1 MNFFYKAYSVIY
13 LIVGWV
19 MCRFMLLPAHSM
31 KDVPDML
38 ALIGAIIIIFS
49 IIKNHNSTARMASLG
64 YVVSFLIALLLQK
77 KGTDPGGG
85 ATNTMWIVWIVSYAL
100 LIAYGIFIDIKI
112 SKQKKNK

>member
-38 ALIGAIIIIFS
+38 ALIGAVIIIFS

-77 KGTDPGGG
+77 KRHRPGRRS
-85 ATNTMWIVWIVSYAL
+85 NKYNVDSL
-100 LIAYGIFIDIKI
+100 DSKLRIAYRIWYIY
-112 SKQKKNK
+112 

>member
-38 ALIGAIIIIFS
+38 ALIGAVIIIFS

-64 YVVSFLIALLLQK
+64 YVVSFLIALLLQNCLNLFHCLSGK
-77 KGTDPGGG
+77 LYFHSHPFLY
-85 ATNTMWIVWIVSYAL
+85 VL
-100 LIAYGIFIDIKI
+100 
-112 SKQKKNK
+112 

>member
-38 ALIGAIIIIFS
+38 ALIGC
-49 IIKNHNSTARMASLG
+49 G
-64 YVVSFLIALLLQK
+64 YNYFF
-77 KGTDPGGG
+77 
-85 ATNTMWIVWIVSYAL
+85 N
-100 LIAYGIFIDIKI
+100 
-112 SKQKKNK
+112 N

>member
-13 LIVGWV
+13 LIVGWA

-38 ALIGAIIIIFS
+38 ALIGAVIIIFS

-64 YVVSFLIALLLQK
+64 YVVSLFDCFAVAEK
-77 KGTDPGGG
+77 RHRPGRRSNKYNVDSLG
-85 ATNTMWIVWIVSYAL
+85 SKL
-100 LIAYGIFIDIKI
+100 RIAYRIWYIY
-112 SKQKKNK
+112 